1 MPKGAIETMSLL
13 ASKATDQTIKKIK
26 IPPTIFLE
34 RDSLIMLENTAKTGQ
49 LERRV
54 IEP

>member
-1 MPKGAIETMSLL
+1 MPKGALETMTLL
-13 ASKATDQTIKKIK
+13 ASKATNQAIKKIK

-34 RDSLIMLENTAKTGQ
+34 RDSLILLENTAKTGQ
-49 LERRV
+49 LTRRV